1 MPQVGFVVE
10 GRSLEMLF
18 RESLCPWL
26 RQEGVIPKV
35 INAGGRSRLIRDAF
49 KHLNALR
56 ISGCTRVFFVL
67 DQESDPCPPATAQ
80 RLGNVR
86 SEPDVTVCVVART
99 LEAWLLA
106 DRQAILK
113 ATGQP
118 FGLSPTDF
126 LSDPVTELKGLF
138 FKKHKRWY
146 TEVEMAK
153 AVGRHFSL
161 ERAAASNHSAARFL
175 KKIKE
180 ML

>member
-26 RQEGVIPKV
+26 RQEGVVPKV

-138 FKKHKRWY
+138 FKKTQTMVYR
-146 TEVEMAK
+146 
-153 AVGRHFSL
+153 GRNGEGCRPPLLAGTRS
-161 ERAAASNHSAARFL
+161 SQQSQCS
-175 KKIKE
+175 KIFKE
-180 ML
+180 D